1 MKRLIY
7 LLLILIS
14 ISASYAEDANC
25 DLIQDAINNLNDYT
39 KITSKQNNIADCK
52 YGVELSA
59 EWAQYILQNKNLCS
73 CPKAYGFVE
82 ESFKN
87 LMTLNQTDNF
97 KLCKQVMKRTAKV
110 SAAASFYIS
119 QCNP

>member
-1 MKRLIY
+1 MRRLIY
-7 LLLILIS
+7 LLLVLIN
-14 ISASYAEDANC
+14 ISASHAEDTNC
-25 DLIQDAINNLNDYT
+25 DLIQYAINNLNNYT

-59 EWAQYILQNKNLCS
+59 EWAQYILKNKNQCS
-73 CPKAYGFVE
+73 CPKAYDFVG

-119 QCNP
+119 QSNP

>member
-1 MKRLIY
+1 MRRLIF
-7 LLLILIS
+7 LLLVLIQTN
-14 ISASYAEDANC
+14 ASNAEVANC
-25 DLIQDAINNLNDYT
+25 NIIQDAINNLADYT

-73 CPKAYGFVE
+73 CPKAYDFVG

-87 LMTLNQTDNF
+87 LKTLNQTDNF
-97 KLCKQVMKRTAKV
+97 KLCKQVMNRTAKV
-110 SAAASFYIS
+110 SATASFYIS